1 VGFDKD
7 FSGHCCGPCR
17 QLLGE
22 EARIILEIA
31 TQQPDIDPSA
41 VTGRCIMN
49 NKPRSDSRDLFR
61 ITFLN
66 KGQVYE
72 VYVREVY
79 QSDLYGFIEIEN
91 FVFGERTQM
100 VVDPGEEK
108 LKGEFAGVK
117 RSFIPIQAIIRIDEV
132 EKEGVASI
140 SKGDNI
146 AAFPIQFVPRGN
158 TNSQPD

>member
-1 VGFDKD
+1 
-7 FSGHCCGPCR
+7 
-17 QLLGE
+17 
-22 EARIILEIA
+22 
-31 TQQPDIDPSA
+31 
-41 VTGRCIMN
+41 MN
-49 NKPRSDSRDLFR
+49 KVREMRELFR

-72 VYVREVY
+72 VYAREVY
-79 QSDLYGFIEIEN
+79 QSDLWGFIEIEN
-91 FVFGERTQM
+91 FVFGERSQM

-132 EKEGVASI
+132 EKEGVATI

-146 AAFPIQFVPRGN
+146 APFPVHFTPRGN
-158 TNSQPD
+158 SQGQSE